1 MTELRD
7 LTDDELSEELRKAQL
22 ARDTAIAA
30 SPDGDSAQ
38 ARISAIEREMHLRH
52 GMGVLVKKYQPRSP
66 FQK

>member
-7 LTDDELSEELRKAQL
+7 LTDGELAEELRKAQL

-30 SPDGDSAQ
+30 SVDSDSAQ
-38 ARISAIEREMHLRH
+38 ARISAVEREMHLRH
-52 GMGVLVKKYQPRSP
+52 GMGVLVKKYQQRGP